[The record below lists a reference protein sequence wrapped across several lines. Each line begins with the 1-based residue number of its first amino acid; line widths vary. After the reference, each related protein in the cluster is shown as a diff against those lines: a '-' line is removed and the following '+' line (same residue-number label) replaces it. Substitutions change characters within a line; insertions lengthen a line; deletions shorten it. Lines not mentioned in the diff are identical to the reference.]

1 MPLPLLIP
9 SGIKPKQTHFVI
21 KRDDPTPTTRKGKK
35 KKNLTKENSCPHSP
49 AASTYRHQ
57 IFPQPQPHF
66 TPESQKNEGK
76 KKMLTL
82 DTIKVSSLLTPG
94 RKQCPKHKR
103 TMQDCASERPDR
115 LLIATRPFSP
125 SSVSGDLGREK
136 GLWRRGRRHVG
147 GVAIIDRNKKRPCRR

>member
-35 KKNLTKENSCPHSP
+35 KKNLTKENSYPHSP

-76 KKMLTL
+76 KKIANSRYHKSVLSPDSCTQTL
-82 DTIKVSSLLTPG
+82 SQIQAHHAKL
-94 RKQCPKHKR
+94 C
-103 TMQDCASERPDR
+103 
-115 LLIATRPFSP
+115 I
-125 SSVSGDLGREK
+125 
-136 GLWRRGRRHVG
+136 
-147 GVAIIDRNKKRPCRR
+147 